1 MYLPEKPEKPEN
13 NRFSSRPASEN
24 KKLKSH
30 SPADPVGKRYV
41 QCFYHPHGAIVAP
54 APCSE
59 KKPAWRTL
67 DYYLQ
72 ASTLWNYHQDSSKL
86 VGIRFG
92 NTTKFGVIDLD
103 NGGDYHNP
111 ESVKKIRYALED
123 IGITDII
130 PIQSSHS
137 GGYHLIIPLKTQIPT
152 FSLAC
157 ALEIA
162 LRKAGL
168 SIRQGHLEIFPNAKP
183 YGSNT
188 VTNYN
193 AIRCPMQPHS
203 GALLLDDDLQPIG
216 DSVEVFLNHCDHAA
230 RRQDLTKLNK
240 FARRARRK
248 ITKERYS
255 KTYSTKAFE
264 WRTEWE
270 EIIAT
275 GWTGKGQ
282 TNTYLQILVGYG
294 IVFLGLEYEELVK
307 YALEVAT
314 NAPGYTEY
322 CGHQHEIEARIRQWA
337 RNSINNKWYSEYASY
352 PERPRETFAATF
364 AEIIA
369 GGGNTR
375 KPKTKDN
382 VIPFDRRKA
391 QSKRRSQE
399 AQRRIRWSVKALE
412 WSTGLPEGI
421 TDRTNAISDEYKRS
435 FGKALSRETLR
446 KYLHLWHPKFYV
458 EDPWAE
464 NSSNACQMGK
474 YGYFNP
480 QIAVD
485 QNKNARNTYQMGE
498 YGYSPYMKVLCLP
511 PADASPQGE
520 SSASEVSDEVDEVEI
535 ENPGVNGNVNIFNNF
550 NNQPNFATQNPE
562 IENRFNNSNNELN
575 SEIENLENL
584 ENSKIENVNNLNNSN
599 NQLNSAIENF
609 EIENCFNNSNDELN
623 SEIQNPEIIENVNNL
638 NNSNNFSNEF
648 NKVNDSLEFK
658 NSSQTV
664 ENNSDKHFKYQQSGG
679 AAENIDNKNLS
690 INLDEADCAAP
701 SSSSVPPEPVESAPG
716 GVETGS
722 TVSESTAGTSP
733 EIEELR
739 RATRLRL
746 KALSDAQKAVRTYCV
761 ITGRLLLGQERSRLE
776 QIAKYQFYLDSGCSV
791 LVAEAEAW
799 AAVNPG
805 CLPFSLESAFN
816 ERADE

>member
-1 MYLPEKPEKPEN
+1 M
-13 NRFSSRPASEN
+13 
-24 KKLKSH
+24 
-30 SPADPVGKRYV
+30 GKRYV

-92 NTTKFGVIDLD
+92 NNTKFGVIDLD

-111 ESVKKIRYALED
+111 ESVKKIQHALEA
-123 IGITDII
+123 IGITDIV

-168 SIRQGHLEIFPNAKP
+168 SIRQGHLEVFPNAKP

-203 GALLLDDDLQPIG
+203 GALLLDDDLQPIS
-216 DSVEVFLNHCDHAA
+216 DSVEVFLDHCDRAA
-230 RRQDLTKLNK
+230 LRQDLTKLK
-240 FARRARRK
+240 RFARKARKR

-255 KTYSTKAFE
+255 KFYSTDALE
-264 WRTEWE
+264 WRTDWE

-307 YALEVAT
+307 HALEVAT

-337 RNSINNKWYSEYASY
+337 RNSINNKWYSEYVSY

-375 KPKTKDN
+375 KSKTKDN

-421 TDRTNAISDEYKRS
+421 TDRTNAISAEYKRS

-464 NSSNACQMGK
+464 NSSNACQMDK
-474 YGYFNP
+474 YGYFNQ

-511 PADASPQGE
+511 PADATPQGE
-520 SSASEVSDEVDEVEI
+520 SYASGVSDEADGAEI
-535 ENPGVNGNVNIFNNF
+535 ENSGVNENVNISNNF
-550 NNQPNFATQNPE
+550 NNQPNSATQNPE
-562 IENRFNNSNNELN
+562 IENRFNNSNNKLN
-575 SEIENLENL
+575 SEIENSEDS
-584 ENSKIENVNNLNNSN
+584 EENVNNLNNSN
-599 NQLNSAIENF
+599 NE
-609 EIENCFNNSNDELN
+609 FNNSNDS
-623 SEIQNPEIIENVNNL
+623 SEFL
-638 NNSNNFSNEF
+638 
-648 NKVNDSLEFK
+648 NDSQ
-658 NSSQTV
+658 SR

-679 AAENIDNKNLS
+679 AAENIDNQNLS
-690 INLDEADCAAP
+690 INFDEADCAAS
-701 SSSSVPPEPVESAPG
+701 SSSSVPPEPVESAPN
-716 GVETGS
+716 GVETGG
-722 TVSESTAGTSP
+722 TVFESTADTSP
-733 EIEELR
+733 EVEELR

-746 KALSDAQKAVRTYCV
+746 KALSEAKKAVRTYCV
-761 ITGRLLLGQERSRLE
+761 ITGRLLQGQERARLE
-776 QIAKYQFYLDSGCSV
+776 QIAKYQFYMDSGCSV

-799 AAVNPG
+799 ADVNPG
-805 CLPFSLESAFN
+805 CLQH
-816 ERADE
+816 

>member
-1 MYLPEKPEKPEN
+1 MIQHRSSHMYLPKKPEKPEN

-24 KKLKSH
+24 KKLKPH

-41 QCFYHPHGAIVAP
+41 QCFYHPQSAIVAP

-59 KKPAWRTL
+59 KKPAWRTIS
-67 DYYLQ
+67 YYLQ

-92 NTTKFGVIDLD
+92 NNTKFGVIDLD

-111 ESVKKIRYALED
+111 ESVKKIQHALED
-123 IGITDII
+123 IGITDIV
-130 PIQSSHS
+130 PIQSSYS

-168 SIRQGHLEIFPNAKP
+168 SIRQGHLEVFPNAKP

-203 GALLLDDDLQPIG
+203 GALLLDDELQPIS
-216 DSVEVFLNHCDHAA
+216 DSVEVFLDHCDHAA

-240 FARRARRK
+240 FAKRARKK

-255 KTYSTKAFE
+255 KFYSTDALS
-264 WRTEWE
+264 WRTDWE

-307 YALEVAT
+307 HALEVAT

-375 KPKTKDN
+375 KSKTKDN

-412 WSTGLPEGI
+412 WSTTGLPEGI
-421 TDRTNAISDEYKRS
+421 TDRTNAISAEYKRS

-464 NSSNACQMGK
+464 NSSNPCQTDK
-474 YGYFNP
+474 YGYFNR

-511 PADASPQGE
+511 SADAPPQGE
-520 SSASEVSDEVDEVEI
+520 SSASEASDEVDGVGI
-535 ENPGVNGNVNIFNNF
+535 ENPGVNENVNFSNNF
-550 NNQPNFATQNPE
+550 NNQPNGAIKNP
-562 IENRFNNSNNELN
+562 
-575 SEIENLENL
+575 
-584 ENSKIENVNNLNNSN
+584 
-599 NQLNSAIENF
+599 A
-609 EIENCFNNSNDELN
+609 IENCFNNSNDELN

-638 NNSNNFSNEF
+638 NNSNNSNNEF
-648 NKVNDSLEFK
+648 NKINDSLEFK
-658 NSSQTV
+658 NSSQTI

-679 AAENIDNKNLS
+679 AAENIDNQNLS
-690 INLDEADCAAP
+690 INLDEADCTAP
-701 SSSSVPPEPVESAPG
+701 SSSSVPPEPVESASN

-722 TVSESTAGTSP
+722 TVFESTADTSP

-746 KALSDAQKAVRTYCV
+746 KALSEAKKAVRTYCV
-761 ITGRLLLGQERSRLE
+761 ITGRLLQGQERTRLE
-776 QIAKYQFYLDSGCSV
+776 QIAKYQFYMDSGCSV

>member
-1 MYLPEKPEKPEN
+1 MVQHRSSHMYLPEKPEKPEN
-13 NRFSSRPASEN
+13 NRFSSRSASKN
-24 KKLKSH
+24 KKLKPH
-30 SPADPVGKRYV
+30 APADPVGKRYV
-41 QCFYHPHGAIVAP
+41 QRFYHPHDAIVAS
-54 APCSE
+54 APCGE
-59 KKPAWRTL
+59 KKPAWRTIS
-67 DYYLQ
+67 YYLQ
-72 ASTLWNYHQDSSKL
+72 ASTLWNYHQNSSKL

-92 NTTKFGVIDLD
+92 NNTKFGVIDLD

-111 ESVKKIRYALED
+111 ESVKKIQYALED
-123 IGITDII
+123 IGITDIV

-137 GGYHLIIPLKTQIPT
+137 EGYHLIIPLTTQINT

-162 LRKAGL
+162 VRKAGL

-193 AIRCPMQPHS
+193 AIRCPLQPHS
-203 GALLLDDDLQPIG
+203 GALLLDDELQPIS
-216 DSVEVFLNHCDHAA
+216 DSVEVFLDHCDHAA

-240 FARRARRK
+240 FAKRARKK

-255 KTYSTKAFE
+255 KFYSTDALS
-264 WRTEWE
+264 WRTAWE

-307 YALEVAT
+307 HALEVAT

-421 TDRTNAISDEYKRS
+421 TDRTNAISAEYKRS

-464 NSSNACQMGK
+464 NSSNACQTGK
-474 YGYFNP
+474 YGYFNQ

-511 PADASPQGE
+511 PADATPQGE
-520 SSASEVSDEVDEVEI
+520 SSASEMSDEVDGAGI
-535 ENPGVNGNVNIFNNF
+535 ENPGVNENVNISNNS
-550 NNQPNFATQNPE
+550 NTQPNSETQNPGVN
-562 IENRFNNSNNELN
+562 ENVNNSNNSNNQPN
-575 SEIENLENL
+575 SEIENPENSENL
-584 ENSKIENVNNLNNSN
+584 ENVNNLNNSN
-599 NQLNSAIENF
+599 NSNNE
-609 EIENCFNNSNDELN
+609 FNNSNDS
-623 SEIQNPEIIENVNNL
+623 SEYL
-638 NNSNNFSNEF
+638 
-648 NKVNDSLEFK
+648 NDSK
-658 NSSQTV
+658 SR

-690 INLDEADCAAP
+690 INFDEADCAAP

-716 GVETGS
+716 GVDVGS
-722 TVSESTAGTSP
+722 TVSESTADTSP

-746 KALSDAQKAVRTYCV
+746 KALSEAKKAVRTYCV
-761 ITGRLLLGQERSRLE
+761 ITGRLLQGQERARLE

-816 ERADE
+816 ERAEE

>member
-1 MYLPEKPEKPEN
+1 MYLPKNSENPEN
-13 NRFSSRPASEN
+13 NRFSSRSASKN
-24 KKLKSH
+24 KKLKSQL
-30 SPADPVGKRYV
+30 PADPVGKRYV
-41 QCFYHPHGAIVAP
+41 QCFYHPHGAIVALT
-54 APCSE
+54 PCGE
-59 KKPAWRTL
+59 EKPAWRTIS
-67 DYYLQ
+67 YYLQ
-72 ASTLWNYHQDSSKL
+72 ASTLWNYHQNSSKL

-92 NTTKFGVIDLD
+92 NSTKFGVIDLD

-111 ESVKKIRYALED
+111 ESVKKIQHALED
-123 IGITDII
+123 IGITDTI
-130 PIQSSHS
+130 PIQSSYS
-137 GGYHLIIPLKTQIPT
+137 GGYHLIIPFSTQILT

-168 SIRQGHLEIFPNAKP
+168 SIRQGHLEVFPNAKP

-216 DSVEVFLNHCDHAA
+216 DSVEVFLDHCDRAA
-230 RRQDLTKLNK
+230 HRQDLTKLK
-240 FARRARRK
+240 RFARRARKK

-255 KTYSTKAFE
+255 KFYSKDALE

-294 IVFLGLEYEELVK
+294 IVFLGLECEELVK
-307 YALEVAT
+307 HALEVAT

-322 CGHQHEIEARIRQWA
+322 CGHQHEIESRIRQWA
-337 RNSINNKWYSEYASY
+337 RKSTNNKWYSKYASY
-352 PERPRETFAATF
+352 PERPRGTFAATF
-364 AEIIA
+364 AGIITS
-369 GGGNTR
+369 GGNTR

-391 QSKRRSQE
+391 QSERRSQE

-421 TDRTNAISDEYKRS
+421 TDRTLAISAEYKRS
-435 FGKALSRETLR
+435 FGKTISRETLR
-446 KYLHLWHPKFYV
+446 KYLHLWHPNFYV

-464 NSSNACQMGK
+464 NSSNACQTDK
-474 YGYFNP
+474 YGYFNQ
-480 QIAVD
+480 QISVD
-485 QNKNARNTYQMGE
+485 QNKNAQNPSQMGE
-498 YGYSPYMKVLCLP
+498 YGYFSYMKVLCLP

-520 SSASEVSDEVDEVEI
+520 SSASEVSDQVDGADIENLEI
-535 ENPGVNGNVNIFNNF
+535 ENC
-550 NNQPNFATQNPE
+550 
-562 IENRFNNSNNELN
+562 FNNSNNELN
-575 SEIENLENL
+575 SEIENPKNPEV
-584 ENSKIENVNNLNNSN
+584 IVNVNNFNNFH
-599 NQLNSAIENF
+599 NQQNSEIENP
-609 EIENCFNNSNDELN
+609 EIENCFDNSNNELN
-623 SEIQNPEIIENVNNL
+623 SEIENPENLENPEIIENVNNL
-638 NNSNNFSNEF
+638 NNCNNSNNSNNEF
-648 NKVNDSLEFK
+648 TNSNDSLESL
-658 NSSQTV
+658 NHLQSR
-664 ENNSDKHFKYQQSGG
+664 ENNSDKHFKYQQSGS
-679 AAENIDNKNLS
+679 AAENGDNKNLS
-690 INLDEADCAAP
+690 INLDRADCTVP
-701 SSSSVPPEPVESAPG
+701 SSSSVPPEV
-716 GVETGS
+716 
-722 TVSESTAGTSP
+722 
-733 EIEELR
+733 EELK

-776 QIAKYQFYLDSGCSV
+776 QIVKYQFYLDSGCSV

-799 AAVNPG
+799 AAANPG
-805 CLPFSLESAFN
+805 CLPFSLESAFA

>member
-1 MYLPEKPEKPEN
+1 MYLPKNPENPEN
-13 NRFSSRPASEN
+13 NRFSSRSASEN
-24 KKLKSH
+24 KKLKPH
-30 SPADPVGKRYV
+30 LPANSVGKRYV
-41 QCFYHPHGAIVAP
+41 NYFYHPRSAIVAP
-54 APCSE
+54 APCGE
-59 KKPAWRTL
+59 KKPAWRTIS
-67 DYYLQ
+67 YYLQ

-92 NTTKFGVIDLD
+92 NYTKFGVIDLD

-111 ESVKKIRYALED
+111 ESVKKIQHALED
-123 IGITDII
+123 IGITDIV
-130 PIQSSHS
+130 PIQSSYS
-137 GGYHLIIPLKTQIPT
+137 EGYHLIIPFKTQIPT

-168 SIRQGHLEIFPNAKP
+168 SIRQGHLEVFPNAKP

-203 GALLLDDDLQPIG
+203 GALLLNDDLQPIS

-230 RRQDLTKLNK
+230 RRQDLTKLK
-240 FARRARRK
+240 RFARKARK
-248 ITKERYS
+248 TITKERYS
-255 KTYSTKAFE
+255 KSFSKDALS
-264 WRTEWE
+264 WRTDWE

-322 CGHQHEIEARIRQWA
+322 CGHQHEIESRIRQWA
-337 RNSINNKWYSEYASY
+337 RKSTNNKWYSKYASY
-352 PERPRETFAATF
+352 PERPRGTFAATF
-364 AEIIA
+364 AGIITS
-369 GGGNTR
+369 GGNTR

-391 QSKRRSQE
+391 QSERRSQE

-412 WSTGLPEGI
+412 WSKGLPEGI
-421 TDRTNAISDEYKRS
+421 TDRTLAISAEYKRS
-435 FGKALSRETLR
+435 FGKTISRETLR
-446 KYLHLWHPKFYV
+446 KYLHLWHPNFYV

-464 NSSNACQMGK
+464 NSSNACQTDK
-474 YGYFNP
+474 YGYFNQ
-480 QIAVD
+480 QISVD
-485 QNKNARNTYQMGE
+485 QNKNAQNPSQMGE
-498 YGYSPYMKVLCLP
+498 YGYFSYMKVLCLP

-520 SSASEVSDEVDEVEI
+520 SSASEMSDEVDGAEI
-535 ENPGVNGNVNIFNNF
+535 ENPDVNENVNFSNNF
-550 NNQPNFATQNPE
+550 NNQPNSAIQNPE
-562 IENRFNNSNNELN
+562 IENSFNNSSNEFN
-575 SEIENLENL
+575 SEIENPEN
-584 ENSKIENVNNLNNSN
+584 
-599 NQLNSAIENF
+599 
-609 EIENCFNNSNDELN
+609 
-623 SEIQNPEIIENVNNL
+623 ENVNNL
-638 NNSNNFSNEF
+638 NNSNNFNNEF
-648 NKVNDSLEFK
+648 TNSNDSSEYLN
-658 NSSQTV
+658 NSQSR
-664 ENNSDKHFKYQQSGG
+664 ENNSNKHFKYPQSGG
-679 AAENIDNKNLS
+679 AAENVDNQNLS
-690 INLDEADCAAP
+690 INLDEADCAA
-701 SSSSVPPEPVESAPG
+701 SCEKAMPPEPVESADRAVEA
-716 GVETGS
+716 GVTAF
-722 TVSESTAGTSP
+722 ESTADTSP

-761 ITGRLLLGQERSRLE
+761 ITGRLLLGQERSRKE

>member
-1 MYLPEKPEKPEN
+1 MIQHRSSHMYLPEKPEN
-13 NRFSSRPASEN
+13 NRFSSRPASDN
-24 KKLKSH
+24 KKLKPH

-41 QCFYHPHGAIVAP
+41 QCFYHPHGAIVALT
-54 APCSE
+54 PCGE
-59 KKPAWRTL
+59 EKPAWRTIS
-67 DYYLQ
+67 YYLQ
-72 ASTLWNYHQDSSKL
+72 ASTLWNYHQDPSKL

-92 NTTKFGVIDLD
+92 NNTKFGVIDLD
-103 NGGDYHNP
+103 DGGDYHNP
-111 ESVKKIRYALED
+111 ESVKKIQHALEN
-123 IGITDII
+123 IGITDIV
-130 PIQSSHS
+130 PIQSSYS
-137 GGYHLIIPLKTQIPT
+137 GGYHLIIPFSTQITT

-168 SIRQGHLEIFPNAKP
+168 SIRQGHLEVFPNAKP

-203 GALLLDDDLQPIG
+203 GALLLDDDLEPIG
-216 DSVEVFLNHCDHAA
+216 DSVEVFLDHCDRASC
-230 RRQDLTKLNK
+230 RQDLTKLK
-240 FARRARRK
+240 RFARKARK
-248 ITKERYS
+248 TITKERYS
-255 KTYSTKAFE
+255 KFYSKDALS
-264 WRTEWE
+264 WRTDWE

-294 IVFLGLEYEELVK
+294 IVFLGLEYSELVK

-322 CGHQHEIEARIRQWA
+322 CGHQHEIEARVRQWA
-337 RNSINNKWYSEYASY
+337 KNSINNKWYSEYASY

-391 QSKRRSQE
+391 QSEQRSQE

-421 TDRTNAISDEYKRS
+421 TDRTLAISAEYKRS
-435 FGKALSRETLR
+435 FGKTISRETLR
-446 KYLHLWHPKFYV
+446 KYLHLWHPNFYV

-464 NSSNACQMGK
+464 NSSNACQTDK
-474 YGYFNP
+474 YGYFNQ
-480 QIAVD
+480 QISVD
-485 QNKNARNTYQMGE
+485 QNKNAQNPSQMGE
-498 YGYSPYMKVLCLP
+498 YGYFSYMKVLCLP

-520 SSASEVSDEVDEVEI
+520 SSASEVSDQVECVEVESPEI
-535 ENPGVNGNVNIFNNF
+535 ENVNIFNNS
-550 NNQPNFATQNPE
+550 NNQPNSEIENPE
-562 IENRFNNSNNELN
+562 IENCFDNSNNELN
-575 SEIENLENL
+575 PEIENSENL
-584 ENSKIENVNNLNNSN
+584 E
-599 NQLNSAIENF
+599 
-609 EIENCFNNSNDELN
+609 
-623 SEIQNPEIIENVNNL
+623 NPEIIENVNNL
-638 NNSNNFSNEF
+638 NNFNDSNNESN
-648 NKVNDSLEFK
+648 NSNDSSECLNNFK
-658 NSSQTV
+658 PI
-664 ENNSDKHFKYQQSGG
+664 ENNSDKYSKYPHGCG
-679 AAENIDNKNLS
+679 AAENGDNKNLS
-690 INLDEADCAAP
+690 INLDRADCTVP
-701 SSSSVPPEPVESAPG
+701 SSSSVPPEV
-716 GVETGS
+716 
-722 TVSESTAGTSP
+722 
-733 EIEELR
+733 EELK

-746 KALSDAQKAVRTYCV
+746 KALFDAQKAVRTYCV

-776 QIAKYQFYLDSGCSV
+776 QIAKYQFYMDSGCSV

-805 CLPFSLESAFN
+805 CLPFSLQSAFN